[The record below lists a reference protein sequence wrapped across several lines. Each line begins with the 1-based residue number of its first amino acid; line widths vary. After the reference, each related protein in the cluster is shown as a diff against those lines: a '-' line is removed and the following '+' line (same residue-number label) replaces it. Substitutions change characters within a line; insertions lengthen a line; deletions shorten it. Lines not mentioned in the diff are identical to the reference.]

1 MTALTLAEINRLRAT
16 PGATVVLFLTD
27 RCPVGCAHCSVSAT
41 ATSPTIRDWPLFTEV
56 VRGVCGLTAVQAVAV
71 TGGEPFAARRGLC
84 YAVDELRAAGKA
96 IVVFT
101 SGYWATGSVPEWT
114 GRVLASTATVFLSTD
129 SFHARALAAR
139 RPLSGAAPELPRHIR
154 NAAAAIT
161 AAGCHLV
168 VQVLNEPGLAEA
180 VRTHLPDAE
189 VSVVGALATGRGAD
203 AFAPGPRRPAAQ
215 LGRCTLLN
223 SPTIRYDGTVTACC
237 NESVITGS
245 GPAALR
251 RRVTRAD
258 EVAGALASLR
268 AEPVAAVMA
277 RFGPPALP
285 TLAVGSYHSICEAC
299 WQGHADAAA
308 DKRVHAYA
316 TVLGGLP

>member
-1 MTALTLAEINRLRAT
+1 MTALTLADIARLRAT

-27 RCPVGCAHCSVSAT
+27 RCPVGCGHCSVSAT
-41 ATSPTIRDWPLFTEV
+41 ATSPTIRDWRLFTEV

-96 IVVFT
+96 VVVFT
-101 SGYWATGSVPEWT
+101 SGYWAGGRVPEWT
-114 GRVLASTATVFLSTD
+114 GRVLAATATVFLSTD
-129 SFHARALAAR
+129 SFHASALAR
-139 RPLSGAAPELPRHIR
+139 RPPPGDPPALPQHIR
-154 NAAAAIT
+154 DAAT
-161 AAGCHLV
+161 AVTRAGCHLI
-168 VQVLNEPGLAEA
+168 VQVLDEPGLAAA
-180 VRTHLPDAE
+180 VRAHLPDAE
-189 VSVVGALATGRGAD
+189 VSVVGALATGRGAE
-203 AFAPGPRRPAAQ
+203 AFAPGPRRPAPQ

-251 RRVTRAD
+251 RQVTRAD

-268 AEPVAAVMA
+268 AEPVTAVMA
-277 RFGPPALP
+277 RFGPYALP
-285 TLAVGSYHSICEAC
+285 TLAGGSYRSICEAC

-308 DKRVHAYA
+308 DERVRAYA